1 MLPLVM
7 FIFPAIAVVVAGPAA
22 ISAIRAWQSNPNFGG
37 G

>member
-22 ISAIRAWQSNPNFGG
+22 ISAFRAWQQNPAFGG